1 MNLHKSLGTTNNTVA
16 RLYQTV
22 IDDVANNTRE
32 IFLDEGVDESTIQL
46 FKQTWENKV
55 AQTRAVEAT
64 TLGASR
70 QQSSMPFYVFSG
82 NGIPGNSKDNT
93 ASSQVFCQGRLPAIQ
108 SNHIQLTSPAT
119 QASMGLPNNI
129 IYNRDFS
136 TIGRPAVFTYG
147 KPKDSNTAT
156 AVISKPVND
165 GKAQE
170 SDSNSNPTSLI
181 QVDGGSDCVTLKN
194 KNKLS
199 LSAKQ
204 SDVVDE
210 ASTSDACVTIDTKKK
225 KILIQLDGTADDSS
239 SSSEEDEEDDDED
252 DDDEEDEDDEDD
264 ESEDKNEVK
273 KQEEPELGSDDDV
286 STDED
291 PTELF
296 DTENVVVCQYDKIHR
311 TKCRWKFNLKV
322 GIMNLNGKDHVFQKA
337 TGEANW

>member
-1 MNLHKSLGTTNNTVA
+1 M
-16 RLYQTV
+16 
-22 IDDVANNTRE
+22 
-32 IFLDEGVDESTIQL
+32 
-46 FKQTWENKV
+46 
-55 AQTRAVEAT
+55 
-64 TLGASR
+64 
-70 QQSSMPFYVFSG
+70 
-82 NGIPGNSKDNT
+82 
-93 ASSQVFCQGRLPAIQ
+93 FCQGRLPAIQ

-194 KNKLS
+194 KNKS
-199 LSAKQ
+199 LSVKQ

-210 ASTSDACVTIDTKKK
+210 ASTSEACVTIDTKKK